1 MSEQH
6 GSDLAIQVFSLFT
19 VILLTTVSLM
29 PPLPARIV
37 PFWEED
43 SCMWFDG
50 EIVSKRIENEGL
62 ITADYILGVD
72 GTLDNFT
79 DIQMEVYSDVFIYE
93 ILPIGAYYNGT
104 ICDTVPLRQAVI
116 DGVIIFIS

>member
-6 GSDLAIQVFSLFT
+6 SSDLVLQMFSLFT
-19 VILLTTVSLM
+19 VILLMSVSLL

-50 EIVSKRIENEGL
+50 EIVSKRIENQGL
-62 ITADYILGVD
+62 ITADYIFGVD
-72 GTLDNFT
+72 GTLDNLT
-79 DIQMEVYSDVFIYE
+79 DIQMEVHSDVFLYE

-116 DGVIIFIS
+116 DGVIIFVS

>member
-1 MSEQH
+1 MSEN
-6 GSDLAIQVFSLFT
+6 SDSNLVVQAFALFT
-19 VILLTTVSLM
+19 IILILSVSLM
-29 PPLPARIV
+29 PPLPARVV

-79 DIQMEVYSDVFIYE
+79 DIQMEVHSDVFVYE

-104 ICDTVPLRQAVI
+104 VCDTVPLRQAVI

>member
-1 MSEQH
+1 MSEQN
-6 GSDLAIQVFSLFT
+6 GSNLVLQVFALFT
-19 VILLTTVSLM
+19 VILLSSVSMM

-62 ITADYILGVD
+62 VTANYIFVVN
-72 GTLDNFT
+72 GTLDNET
-79 DIQMEVYSDVFIYE
+79 DIQMEVHGDIFFYE
-93 ILPIGAYYNGT
+93 LLPIGSYYNGT

-116 DGVIIFIS
+116 DGVIKFIS